1 MEIKVALDVM
11 RDFGRVAKGR
21 GYIKCDSDLFAGVG
35 AYKAFNGD
43 GLGDPELK
51 EAYVMARDYL
61 AAAVAD
67 TVTEYYKQL
76 GE

>member
-1 MEIKVALDVM
+1 MEIKKACDVM
-11 RDFGRVAKGR
+11 REFGRVAKRR

-43 GLGDPELK
+43 ALGNPELK
-51 EAYVMARDYL
+51 EAYVLARDYL

-67 TVTEYYKQL
+67 CVTEYYNQV